1 MWGRYFYQLELM
13 ITFFQVAKVVR
24 ISIEKVLFQTVSIEV
39 LVIHILLRIVVK
51 KRVREV
57 PFAVNVFLTLLAV
70 CQAGIQVKYL
80 ISSEVHG
87 IVGADVVL
95 KL

>member
-1 MWGRYFYQLELM
+1 M
-13 ITFFQVAKVVR
+13 ITFFEVAKVIR
-24 ISIEKVLFQTVSIEV
+24 ISIEKVLLQTVSIEV
-39 LVIHILLRIVVK
+39 FVSHILFCIVVK

-57 PFAVNVFLTLLAV
+57 SFAINVFLALLAV
-70 CQAGIQVKYL
+70 CQAGIQVEYL